1 MKAILT
7 CGCSASGKTTL
18 AKELV
23 AQGWM
28 DVNRD
33 DIRFEHYCGGVRD
46 WSLYKFTK
54 ERENQVTQ
62 VQERMVDGAS
72 VMGLNVII
80 SDTNLND
87 KTRNFW
93 INRLESLGYEVEIKY
108 FDVDLMELL
117 ARDAKRANGVGYK
130 VITDQYAKYM
140 KLRHG
145 HEYHT
150 HVAGL
155 KHCILVDLDGTLAQM
170 QDRSPFDWHCV
181 GEDLPRTHVIGM
193 VEGYFWDTPYPV
205 EVVFMS
211 GRDAICQQATRQW
224 LIDNVGSWTEG
235 SLLLMRSEGDCRK
248 DTIIKKELFDT
259 YIKGH
264 YNVDYVIDDRKQVLR
279 MWAYELGLTTVDV
292 GIPHDEF

>member
-1 MKAILT
+1 MKAIIT
-7 CGCSASGKTTL
+7 VGCSASGKTTF

-23 AQGWM
+23 SQGWM

-33 DIRFEHYCGGVRD
+33 DIRFEHYCGGIRD

-62 VQERMVDGAS
+62 VQERMVDGVS
-72 VMGLNVII
+72 TMGLNVII

-93 INRLESLGYEVEIKY
+93 INRLGSLGYEVEIKY

-150 HVAGL
+150 YVSGR
-155 KHCILVDLDGTLAQM
+155 KHCVLIDLDGTVAQM
-170 QDRSPFDWHCV
+170 NGRSPFDWHRV
-181 GEDLPRTHVIGM
+181 SEDLPRMHVIGM

-211 GRDAICQQATRQW
+211 GRDAVCQAATRQW
-224 LIDNVGSWTEG
+224 LIDNVGAWTEDC
-235 SLLLMRSEGDCRK
+235 LLLMRPEGDTRK
-248 DTIIKKELFDT
+248 DTIVKKELFDT
-259 YIKGH
+259 YIKGR
-264 YNVDYVIDDRKQVLR
+264 YNVDYVIDDRPCVVR
-279 MWAYELGLTTVDV
+279 MWRYELGLETVCV
-292 GIPHDEF
+292 SNPFIEF